1 MKKNERLLQLL
12 LGMSFIFYAVFVIW
26 NILFKYVSPLEL
38 FSTERHFMRSYN
50 LIPYFDL
57 IVKGHVNA
65 LDLYGNILLFIPFGV
80 YLSYHEE
87 NRNMFRSVL
96 IILFVSIGF
105 ELIQFVFGIG
115 ATDVTDV
122 INNTLGGV
130 IGMGCCV
137 LLTKLLKKKSRVRL
151 LLTVCSTTAM
161 IFVSVILIALKL
173 AN

>member
-130 IGMGCCV
+130 IGMGC
-137 LLTKLLKKKSRVRL
+137 
-151 LLTVCSTTAM
+151 A
-161 IFVSVILIALKL
+161 FY
-173 AN
+173 